1 MVIPNRNG
9 KMKSADK
16 LPAAVSFTLIELL
29 VVIAIIAILAGMLLP
44 ALNSAREK
52 ARSTS
57 CVNNLK
63 QFGLAGH
70 TYANDF
76 GEWAP
81 GYYYLYNK
89 TVSWQVIMCKG
100 KQNNPGPYPSG
111 QYLGYIPEET
121 VTSGSGIAK
130 GMMRCPSA
138 RINANGTSPKSCNY
152 EINWALSSS
161 NIKSHWM
168 MDTKDGFFRTT
179 RFYNQFKQSSTL
191 WFADGN
197 LGFGF
202 RVNSINHNNSLNA
215 VMVAGN
221 VVSVAERDFDFRTT
235 YGVYYYNSSLGGKH
249 IAASDYF
256 YPYSGWDTPHRW

>member
-1 MVIPNRNG
+1 MESGMG
-9 KMKSADK
+9 KLNAKK
-16 LPAAVSFTLIELL
+16 LGVRLEVFTLIELL

-57 CVNNLK
+57 CINNLK

-81 GYYYLYNK
+81 GLYYQYNR

-100 KQNNPGPYPSG
+100 KQNDPGPYPAG
-111 QYLGYIPEET
+111 RYLGYIPELT
-121 VTSGSGIAK
+121 VSSGSGIAR

-138 RINANGTSPKSCNY
+138 KTDANGATPRSCNY
-152 EINWALSSS
+152 EINWSLTST

-168 MDTKDGFFRTT
+168 MDIPNGFFRTT
-179 RFYNQFKQSSTL
+179 RFYSYYKQSSTV

-197 LGFGF
+197 KGFGNRMHSF
-202 RVNSINHNNSLNA
+202 NHNNGHNVNA

-221 VVSVAERDFDFRTT
+221 VTSIPEKDFDFRDSTGGT
-235 YGVYYYNSSLGGKH
+235 YNFSGGEKH
-249 IAASDYF
+249 ITGYDYF
-256 YPYSGWDTPHRW
+256 YPYSGCDTPHKW

>member
-1 MVIPNRNG
+1 MESGMG
-9 KMKSADK
+9 KLNAKKSAVR
-16 LPAAVSFTLIELL
+16 LEVFTLIELL

-57 CVNNLK
+57 CINNLK

-81 GYYYLYNK
+81 GLYYQYNR

-100 KQNNPGPYPSG
+100 KQNDPGPYPAG
-111 QYLGYIPEET
+111 RYLGYIPELT
-121 VTSGSGIAK
+121 VSSGSGIAR

-138 RINANGTSPKSCNY
+138 KTDANGATPKSCNY
-152 EINWALSSS
+152 EINWSLTST

-168 MDTKDGFFRTT
+168 MDIPNGFFRTT
-179 RFYNQFKQSSTL
+179 RFYDNYT
-191 WFADGN
+191 
-197 LGFGF
+197 
-202 RVNSINHNNSLNA
+202 
-215 VMVAGN
+215 
-221 VVSVAERDFDFRTT
+221 
-235 YGVYYYNSSLGGKH
+235 
-249 IAASDYF
+249 
-256 YPYSGWDTPHRW
+256 